1 MKRCR
6 LLFGLLLTGLMFLT
20 GFNSAC
26 AEEDEAKD
34 KPVNGRK
41 YAMEQV
47 QKYFANFDAAYQCTI
62 QYIPTDK
69 NTDNYD
75 NFYNIRQKC
84 RSLIQQALD
93 FRLDI
98 TTHPNLI
105 FDNENEK
112 KYILADASVIEAN
125 QRLMSE
131 YWRMIVQYT
140 DENSIARRA
149 LSFSIGVTWWY
160 KDHHKKYEQNFD
172 DIRQLLRSY
181 ANDRDSKCKISS
193 QYIECSDSAL
203 KSMKK
208 TLDKLGQYFTFDV
221 DLKVL
226 HPKSKG
232 AFIEDYDNYSRNFI
246 ARNKDYL
253 TVFDNVKEQVGKFR
267 DRISKQH
274 VGVLGMV
281 KIRNKSIFS
290 PHIGKYPENIQLLT
304 DRLYNF
310 VDNVQ
315 KFIKELPEGDVGK
328 FLTKSKLDDTGMASA
343 HRSLELS
350 LSRLLLRGKDKKDNW
365 IKHNVGK

>member
-1 MKRCR
+1 
-6 LLFGLLLTGLMFLT
+6 
-20 GFNSAC
+20 
-26 AEEDEAKD
+26 
-34 KPVNGRK
+34 
-41 YAMEQV
+41 
-47 QKYFANFDAAYQCTI
+47 
-62 QYIPTDK
+62 
-69 NTDNYD
+69 
-75 NFYNIRQKC
+75 
-84 RSLIQQALD
+84 
-93 FRLDI
+93 
-98 TTHPNLI
+98 
-105 FDNENEK
+105 
-112 KYILADASVIEAN
+112 
-125 QRLMSE
+125 
-131 YWRMIVQYT
+131 
-140 DENSIARRA
+140 
-149 LSFSIGVTWWY
+149 
-160 KDHHKKYEQNFD
+160 
-172 DIRQLLRSY
+172 
-181 ANDRDSKCKISS
+181 
-193 QYIECSDSAL
+193 
-203 KSMKK
+203 MKK

-328 FLTKSKLDDTGMASA
+328 FLTKSKLDDTGTASA
-343 HRSLELS
+343 HRSLEIS